1 MALVDCPECQQ
12 PVSDTAP
19 VCVHCGYRLRA
30 ANQLRATKRAW
41 GFEWRT
47 KAELFGWPLIHVAVG
62 RDPETRR
69 LRVAK
74 GIIAVGQFAV
84 GLVAVAQVGVGL
96 LFGFGQCVFGAV
108 VIAQIAGGVV
118 FGFGQIATGYVAIG
132 QIAVGEYAR
141 AQVAWGRY
149 VWTKVR
155 QDPQAVALFGR
166 IWEGVKGLLGG

>member
-1 MALVDCPECQQ
+1 MALVNCPECQQ

-19 VCVHCGYRLRA
+19 VCVHCGYRLRPA
-30 ANQLRATKRAW
+30 RRRGW

-62 RDPETRR
+62 RDPQTLK

-84 GLVAVAQVGVGL
+84 GLVTVAQFGVGL
-96 LFGFGQCVFGAV
+96 LFGFGQFVLGAV
-108 VIAQIAGGVV
+108 AIGQIAGGLV
-118 FGFGQIATGYVAIG
+118 FGLGQIATGYVAIG
-132 QIAVGEYAR
+132 QVAVGEYAR
-141 AQVAWGRY
+141 AQLAWGRY
-149 VWTKVR
+149 VWTKLR

-166 IWEGVKGLLGG
+166 IWEGVKALLGG